1 MGSAL
6 RALISRGSL
15 AAVTRRSRH
24 HGVVDETVAAEL
36 GRDRGREVRRQDR
49 AEGCKQPSK
58 AFPRRESAP
67 TGSRQI
73 GCRGVEG
80 TVCSDGASIASQMS
94 VGGEESPESGSS
106 DTNGLQPC
114 CALFLAIPAGR
125 SGQSRVR
132 IRRLFCFGPPW
143 RVAPAPDGRRLTHS
157 NVGRA
162 LEMPE
167 TGYGGTTRLAA
178 SPIRQPWRRASRKGL
193 SVRTLALVSA
203 SLTSRPA
210 QAGTP
215 GRR

>member
-1 MGSAL
+1 MIRG
-6 RALISRGSL
+6 RAWGCQDQLKAANSRVRRFLDAKARQLGVGKLVVVESRGRFVL
-15 AAVTRRSRH
+15 MEHLSR
-24 HGVVDETVAAEL
+24 A
-36 GRDRGREVRRQDR
+36 
-49 AEGCKQPSK
+49 K
-58 AFPRRESAP
+58 
-67 TGSRQI
+67 
-73 GCRGVEG
+73 CRW
-80 TVCSDGASIASQMS
+80 
-94 VGGEESPESGSS
+94 GGEESPESGSS